1 MPARQDSDDI
11 PAGLG
16 QRDLN
21 GAHPTRP
28 RLVTAGLADRRQDL
42 IRYPTPERLGLGL
55 PRGEDQIVDAAL
67 VDDVHLLSA
76 AKGVLSMITLFDG
89 ALVAEFDGLPAS
101 ASRLCRGS
109 GKRKWEAAGR
119 NAVRPIAM
127 SRMPRR
133 GARLFGPRGVIREWR
148 GSTRRRI

>member
-1 MPARQDSDDI
+1 MEMQVPVRQDGDDI

-21 GAHPTRP
+21 GARPTRP
-28 RLVTAGLADRRQDL
+28 RLVTAGLADRRQHL
-42 IRYPTPERLGLGL
+42 IRHPTPERLGLGL

-76 AKGVLSMITLFDG
+76 AKGVLSMITLSDG

-101 ASRLCRGS
+101 ASRAL
-109 GKRKWEAAGR
+109 
-119 NAVRPIAM
+119 
-127 SRMPRR
+127 
-133 GARLFGPRGVIREWR
+133 
-148 GSTRRRI
+148 